1 MNEYMIDIDLPE
13 MTQEFISLIPS
24 QIVVINKLMK
34 TGKISSYT
42 LSSDRTKLW
51 VLINAETEKEVVDIL
66 KEFPIYP
73 YLIFNVYKLA
83 FNNTI
88 SVFLPKVSL
97 N

>member
-13 MTQEFISLIPS
+13 LTQEFISLIPS
-24 QIVVINKLMK
+24 QIVVTNKLMK
-34 TGKISSYT
+34 SGKVSSYT

-51 VLINAETEKEVVDIL
+51 IMINAETEKEAIDIL
-66 KEFPIYP
+66 KSFSIFPYFDYNI
-73 YLIFNVYKLA
+73 YKLA